1 MFDLRARI
9 TLFAL
14 ASCVA
19 VMGCPSPKAPEGS
32 GAARGACGKLEDKD
46 CDRVKGMLSAMDS
59 FSNVNQELILDARST
74 FVPGR
79 GLEKTAGALWKPT
92 TTECA
97 RPRNERETRVQ
108 DARID
113 PNAIDFSFIG
123 VAIDEAIVSAR
134 APISQVVT
142 VGAEARVYNVRLLA
156 VAFARDLDPQFFGP
170 SDSVSYRES
179 ACSCDRATHF
189 VGAVKYG
196 GMLSYETT
204 VKGVE
209 LNAGTVLDVVKA
221 KIFAEDTDVRQV
233 SVGGLTVK
241 GLEEQLAGHGTK
253 KPLEFTVKNPV
264 PIAYAVYPVSDVCKF
279 SMPVPEVAPSAID
292 FGLVPTDKRG
302 SRFLHV
308 TNRAPFDVVALAQGA
323 SYAVPAL
330 GSLDVPVEY
339 RPQDGATACQHDTR
353 EETIV
358 FSPRDEGT
366 PVMPRQ
372 HSVRVEL
379 HARSGASSVTRT
391 EKIDSGIARRPDY
404 ETTGR
409 DVVCPP
415 GYAVASCMAEH
426 AECSDGKCGPGFVM
440 DARPNGNGCHF
451 GCRGPRAGVVFSEY
465 CRMDGIM
472 QCKLRCE

>member
-1 MFDLRARI
+1 ML
-9 TLFAL
+9 AL
-14 ASCVA
+14 LST
-19 VMGCPSPKAPEGS
+19 VMGCPSAKAPDGNA
-32 GAARGACGKLEDKD
+32 GARGACGKLDDKD

-79 GLEKTAGALWKPT
+79 GIEKTAAALWKPT

-97 RPRNERETRVQ
+97 RPRGPRSSDDAKTVQ
-108 DARID
+108 DAHID

-134 APISQVVT
+134 APVSQVVA
-142 VGAEARVYNVRLLA
+142 VGGEAHLYTVRLLA

-170 SDSVSYRES
+170 SDNVTYRES
-179 ACSCDRATHF
+179 ACACDRATHF

-204 VKGVE
+204 VKGAE
-209 LNAGTVLDVVKA
+209 LSVGSVLDVVKA

-241 GLEEQLAGHGTK
+241 GLEEQMKGGRGSQ

-279 SMPVPEVAPSAID
+279 SMPVPEVAPSALD
-292 FGLVPTDKRG
+292 FGLVPNDKRG

-308 TNRAPFDVVALAQGA
+308 VNRAPFDVVALAQGA

-339 RPQDGATACQHDTR
+339 KPLDGATACQMDMR
-353 EETIV
+353 EETVV
-358 FSPRDEGT
+358 FSPRDEAT
-366 PVMPRQ
+366 PVTPRQ
-372 HSVRVEL
+372 HSVKVEL
-379 HARSGASSVTRT
+379 RARTGASSVSRT
-391 EKIDSGIARRPDY
+391 EKVDSGIARRPDY
-404 ETTGR
+404 DATGR
-409 DVVCPP
+409 DTVCPP
-415 GYAVASCMAEH
+415 GYGVQSCSAEH

-440 DARPNGNGCHF
+440 DARPNANGCHF
-451 GCRGPRAGVVFSEY
+451 ACRGPRAGVVFSEY
-465 CRMDGIM
+465 CRFDGVM